1 MKKVNLKEVLPY
13 MPEIILLGGAIA
25 YFLSDLIITSSVNN
39 LMAVAIF
46 LILIILRWKSKFLC
60 LCLSIILGL
69 VSFYLQLAL
78 LSEFGEFSTGS
89 LKGRKMLLLGSLIF
103 ISLIV
108 VSVLMP
114 LKYFRKNE
122 ES

>member
-39 LMAVAIF
+39 LMAVTIL
-46 LILIILRWKSKFLC
+46 LILTILRWKSKFLC

-78 LSEFGEFSTGS
+78 LSEFGEFPTGS
-89 LKGRKMLLLGSLIF
+89 LEGRKMLLIGSLIF